1 MGVETSVMDP
11 IPRALAPAR
20 PWARFAVLAAAVGV
34 FGVLGG
40 VGLYRYLQGFWLYRG
55 FPPPKDPAWVSTHGR
70 LETIHVVS
78 RALGGR
84 SQQVLV
90 YLPPGYDSNPRRRYP
105 VLYLLHGTPGGPTSM
120 FNALGAGVLEDE
132 LVAKHKMQPLIL
144 VLPNGS
150 TSFFE
155 DKEWA
160 NGIGRAQSWET
171 FVARDVV
178 GSIDKRYRTVP
189 QARGRAI
196 AGLSEGGYGSLN
208 IGFHHL
214 GVFHVLESWSGYMRA
229 APNASIFGTSPGRL
243 AYNSPLLY
251 LGKIAHAL
259 RRDHVRI
266 WFYVCRHDEFP
277 SENRLF
283 ASSLTARG
291 VPHTFLVVRGGHNW
305 GAWRRNAPTAFMVAA
320 RALAH
325 G

>member
-1 MGVETSVMDP
+1 MDSRAGSLVP
-11 IPRALAPAR
+11 PRRA
-20 PWARFAVLAAAVGV
+20 WARLSAVVMAVGV

-40 VGLYRYLQGFWLYRG
+40 IGLYRYLEGFWLYRG
-55 FPPPKDPAWVSTHGR
+55 FPPPKDAAWVKTHGR

-90 YLPPGYDSNPRRRYP
+90 YLPPGYDSNPQRRYA
-105 VLYLLHGTPGGPTSM
+105 VLYLLHGTPGGPASM
-120 FNALGAGVLEDE
+120 FNTLAAGVIEDE
-132 LVAKHKMQPLIL
+132 LVATRKMQPLIL

-160 NGIGRAQSWET
+160 NGIGRGQGWET
-171 FVARDVV
+171 FLARDVV
-178 GSIDKRYRTVP
+178 RAIDRRYRTIP
-189 QARGRAI
+189 RPAGRAV

-208 IGFHHL
+208 IGFHHPGL
-214 GVFHVLESWSGYMRA
+214 FRVLESWSGYMRA
-229 APNASIFGTSPGRL
+229 DPIGSIFGHSTASL

-251 LGKIAHAL
+251 LPKIAPVL

-266 WFYVCRHDEFP
+266 WFYVCKHDEFP
-277 SENRLF
+277 SENQLF
-283 ASSLTARG
+283 ASRLTTHRI
-291 VPHTFLVVRGGHNW
+291 PHTFLVVRGGHNW
-305 GAWRRNAPTAFMVAA
+305 GAWRRYAPAAFVAA
-320 RALAH
+320 SRLLAH